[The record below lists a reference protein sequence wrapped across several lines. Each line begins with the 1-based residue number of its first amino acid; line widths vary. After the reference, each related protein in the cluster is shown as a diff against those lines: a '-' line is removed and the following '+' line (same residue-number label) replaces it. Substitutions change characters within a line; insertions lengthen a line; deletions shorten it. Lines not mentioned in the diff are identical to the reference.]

1 MKVFRP
7 FSRSFWPNMVMVSG
21 SMRSGTTILQRVL
34 ATSSDSNGCSPEF
47 NAPYFAFS
55 SGMKRLSGKKR
66 IRENIRKHTVSFWKL
81 QGRPKLLIAKDP
93 MIAAHIDHFVAL
105 TPTIRHVISV
115 RDPRDVLQSVLTVHQ
130 KMLAEENP
138 EINIISRLNE
148 IGIVD
153 YVMGIYRSVW
163 AVEDSPNVMISRY
176 ESLVVKD
183 EDLRRK
189 LSRFIGSEIHY
200 APQELAPR
208 QPHPD
213 DRYFATPV
221 AGKEI
226 SSSRIGGGRCLP
238 PTIERELLR
247 HSDVFEHFGYSN
259 VP

>member
-1 MKVFRP
+1 MLGAKSGDKNGEKTMKVFRP

-115 RDPRDVLQSVLTVHQ
+115 RDPRDVPKRCPGRSRSELQTEVGESASPDTPRPTRGPPQ
-130 KMLAEENP
+130 
-138 EINIISRLNE
+138 
-148 IGIVD
+148 
-153 YVMGIYRSVW
+153 RSTWGRW
-163 AVEDSPNVMISRY
+163 AAR
-176 ESLVVKD
+176 
-183 EDLRRK
+183 
-189 LSRFIGSEIHY
+189 
-200 APQELAPR
+200 
-208 QPHPD
+208 
-213 DRYFATPV
+213 
-221 AGKEI
+221 
-226 SSSRIGGGRCLP
+226 
-238 PTIERELLR
+238 
-247 HSDVFEHFGYSN
+247 
-259 VP
+259 